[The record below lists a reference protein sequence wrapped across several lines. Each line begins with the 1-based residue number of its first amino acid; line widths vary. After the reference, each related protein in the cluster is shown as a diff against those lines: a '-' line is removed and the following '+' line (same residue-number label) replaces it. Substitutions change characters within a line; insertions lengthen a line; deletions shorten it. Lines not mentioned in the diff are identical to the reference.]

1 MVIGAS
7 SGIGE
12 AIALQLGSAGAD
24 VAIIA
29 RRAEELERVK
39 GAIEAAGGKA
49 HAYVHDVR
57 EYRLAPA
64 LFQQIAHDLGGLD
77 LVVYAAGVMPLIEP
91 NEYSFEK
98 DEQTVD
104 VNCLGAVAWLNEAAE
119 RFEHTGQGSIVGI
132 SSVAAD
138 RGRKGFPVYGASK
151 AFFDT
156 YLEALRNRVG
166 RLGVVVTTVKPGPVD
181 TPMSRG
187 VKKRPLLI
195 SADAAATAALN
206 AVAKRKSVAYVP
218 GTWRPIMFV
227 IRHIPSFIF
236 RKLNF

>member
-1 MVIGAS
+1 MP
-7 SGIGE
+7 
-12 AIALQLGSAGAD
+12 L
-24 VAIIA
+24 
-29 RRAEELERVK
+29 RRGR
-39 GAIEAAGGKA
+39 GGKA
-49 HAYVHDVR
+49 HPYVHDVR
-57 EYRLAPA
+57 DYAAVPA
-64 LFQQIAHDLGGLD
+64 LFQHIAQDLGGLD
-77 LVVYAAGVMPLIEP
+77 LVVYAAGVMPLIET
-91 NEYSFEK
+91 NEYCFEK
-98 DEQTVD
+98 DKQTVD
-104 VNCLGAVAWLNEAAE
+104 INCLGAVAWINEAAE
-119 RFEHTGQGSIVGI
+119 RFEHTHEGSIVGI

-151 AFFDT
+151 AFFET

-166 RLGVVVTTVKPGPVD
+166 PAMGVTVTTVKPGPVD

-195 SADAAATAALN
+195 SADAAATSTLK
-206 AVAKRKSVAYVP
+206 AVAGHKSVAYVP